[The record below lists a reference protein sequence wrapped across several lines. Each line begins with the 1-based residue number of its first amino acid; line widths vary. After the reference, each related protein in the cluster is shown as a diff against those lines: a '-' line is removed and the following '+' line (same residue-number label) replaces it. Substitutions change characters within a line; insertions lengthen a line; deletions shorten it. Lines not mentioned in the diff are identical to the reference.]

1 MDDYPFAK
9 ELKGSLSVK
18 IKLLQSKMAE
28 AHARWNL
35 VRTELSR
42 LSSASEVYFTVI
54 HIDACCLEVHS
65 APTSA
70 SISWPPHSPHHHCP
84 ASNLKTIHR
93 SNFGLL
99 PPLTLI
105 FSLTYPPPFL
115 IVTVPLFLF
124 MYLIRGYLTLLHSVK
139 KISVPCL
146 TVHLRPSMWTRKW
159 SSVWVTWELELQN

>member
-1 MDDYPFAK
+1 M
-9 ELKGSLSVK
+9 K

-84 ASNLKTIHR
+84 ASNLQTIHR

-105 FSLTYPPPFL
+105 SSLTFTTSL
-115 IVTVPLFLF
+115 LDCHRTPLPLPLLN
-124 MYLIRGYLTLLHSVK
+124 LIRGYLTLLHSVK
-139 KISVPCL
+139 KISVLFL
-146 TVHLRPSMWTRKW
+146 TVPLRPSMWTRKW
-159 SSVWVTWELELQN
+159 SSV